1 MTPPQRAL
9 RKHLEG
15 TRRSGHH
22 AVRALAM
29 VWRASRS
36 LTMALAVMTL
46 VAALVPP
53 AVAWA
58 GKRIVDAVVA
68 RSSHDALRWMLVEF
82 ALVAGQ
88 TLVQR
93 GLSLVSQILGLRLGI
108 DVNVAILEKAIGLSL
123 PAFEDSEL
131 YDAMTR
137 ARREASTRPLQL
149 VRESFGL
156 IQSLVTLAGYAT
168 LLLRFS
174 PWAVLL
180 LLVATVPA
188 TAAEM
193 RASTLTFQL
202 RNRRSQEW
210 RRLTYLEQV
219 LANDEHAKEVKL
231 FNLGPPL
238 LDRYRALASQLFTE
252 DRRVAIRR
260 AVGQSLSLLAT
271 AAFYG
276 AYLVVGLAAA
286 RGRITV
292 GNLTLYVV
300 AFRQGQ
306 AAFQAV
312 LGSLGGIYEQNL
324 YMSNLFEFLGAPETP
339 RPVGASAPR
348 DSGSSGLPRTGLE
361 LEHVSFRYPG
371 KVEWTLRD
379 VTLVVPQGTS
389 LALVGEN
396 GAGKTTLVKLITRL
410 YEPTEGRILLDG
422 KDLRDWD
429 EQALRGRFG
438 IVFQDFNHY
447 QLAARDNVGL
457 GSVEHLSDSERIAR
471 ASAEGGA
478 AEVIA
483 ELPRGLETQLGHWF
497 KDGTELSGGQWQK
510 IALSRAFMREEADIL
525 VLDEPTASL
534 DAEAEHRVFERFRAL
549 ARGRTTIIISHRFPT
564 VRRADRIVVI
574 EHGQVVEQGTH
585 DELVAARGRYSH
597 MFELQAS
604 GYR

>member
-1 MTPPQRAL
+1 VNLAAQAI
-9 RKHLEG
+9 RKRLEG
-15 TRRSGHH
+15 TRKSGDY
-22 AVRALAM
+22 AVRAVLM
-29 VWRASRS
+29 VWEASRP
-36 LTMALAVMTL
+36 LTAALAVMTL

-68 RSSHDALRWMLVEF
+68 RSPQEALKWVLVEF
-82 ALVAGQ
+82 ALVAVQ

-93 GLSLVSQILGLRLGI
+93 ALALVSQILGLRLGI

-156 IQSLVTLAGYAT
+156 IQSLITLAGYAT

-180 LLVATVPA
+180 LLVATIPA

-193 RASTLTFQL
+193 HASTLTFQL

-231 FNLGPPL
+231 FSLGPPL
-238 LDRYRALASQLFTE
+238 LARYRALASQLFTE
-252 DRRVAIRR
+252 DRRVAVRR
-260 AVGQSLSLLAT
+260 AFGQSLSLLAT

-306 AAFQAV
+306 SAFQAV

-324 YMSNLFEFLGAPETP
+324 YMSNLFEFLGSNATSAVDSP
-339 RPVGASAPR
+339 RSEIQTSTGA
-348 DSGSSGLPRTGLE
+348 GLE
-361 LEHVSFRYPG
+361 IDRVSFRYPG
-371 KVEWTLRD
+371 KAEWTLRD
-379 VTLVVPQGTS
+379 VTLRIPSGSS

-429 EQALRGRFG
+429 EATLRARFG
-438 IVFQDFNHY
+438 VVFQDFNHY

-457 GSVEHLSDSERIAR
+457 GSVDHLFDRARIER

-478 AEVIA
+478 ADVIA
-483 ELPRGLETQLGHWF
+483 GLPRGLETQLGHWF
-497 KDGTELSGGQWQK
+497 KDGVELSGGQWQK

-534 DAEAEHRVFERFRAL
+534 DAEAEHHVFERFRAL

-564 VRRADRIVVI
+564 VRRADRIVVL
-574 EHGQVVEQGTH
+574 EGGRVVEQGTH
-585 DELVAARGRYSH
+585 DALVASHGRYAR

>member
-1 MTPPQRAL
+1 VTPPQRAL

>member
-1 MTPPQRAL
+1 VNLAAQAI
-9 RKHLEG
+9 RKRLEG
-15 TRRSGHH
+15 TRKSGDH
-22 AVRALAM
+22 AVRAVLM
-29 VWRASRS
+29 VWEASPS
-36 LTMALAVMTL
+36 LTASLAVMTL

-53 AVAWA
+53 TVAWA

-68 RSSHDALRWMLVEF
+68 RSPEEALKWVLVEF
-82 ALVAGQ
+82 ALVAAQ

-93 GLSLVSQILGLRLGI
+93 ALALVSQILGLRLGI

-156 IQSLVTLAGYAT
+156 IQSLITLAGYAT

-180 LLVATVPA
+180 LLVATIPA

-193 RASTLTFQL
+193 HASTLTFQL

-231 FNLGPPL
+231 FSLGPPL
-238 LDRYRALASQLFTE
+238 LARYRALASQLFTE

-260 AVGQSLSLLAT
+260 AFGQSLSLLAT

-306 AAFQAV
+306 SAFQAV

-324 YMSNLFEFLGAPETP
+324 YMSNLFEFLGSNATSAVVTAGSEIQTST
-339 RPVGASAPR
+339 GA
-348 DSGSSGLPRTGLE
+348 GLE
-361 LEHVSFRYPG
+361 IDRVSFRYPG
-371 KVEWTLRD
+371 KAEWTLRD
-379 VTLVVPQGTS
+379 VTLRIPSGSS

-410 YEPTEGRILLDG
+410 YQPTEGRILLDG

-429 EQALRGRFG
+429 EATLRARFG
-438 IVFQDFNHY
+438 VVFQDFNHY
-447 QLAARDNVGL
+447 QLVARDNVGL
-457 GSVEHLSDSERIAR
+457 GSVDHLLDSARIER

-478 AEVIA
+478 ADVIA
-483 ELPRGLETQLGHWF
+483 GLPLGLETQLGHWF
-497 KDGTELSGGQWQK
+497 KDGVELSGGQWQK
-510 IALSRAFMREEADIL
+510 IALARAFMREEADIL

-534 DAEAEHRVFERFRAL
+534 DAEAEHHVFERFRAL

-564 VRRADRIVVI
+564 VRRADRIVVL
-574 EHGQVVEQGTH
+574 EGGRVVEQGTH
-585 DELVAARGRYSH
+585 DALVASRGRYAR